1 MVDMFPPFIKQ
12 SASLP
17 RKAVPQIVGIP
28 SLGSPVT
35 EGSKYRIH
43 LGEKKKKVVPQ
54 CQGFLPGL
62 FLPLFCED

>member
-35 EGSKYRIH
+35 EDSKYRIH
-43 LGEKKKKVVPQ
+43 LGEKKKK
-54 CQGFLPGL
+54 
-62 FLPLFCED
+62 